1 MNTSTAGD
9 PSSVPKGDKLGLF
22 AGERCVHLELI
33 LWLLGQPYLGI
44 YMLKLS
50 GVNVL
55 FRIKVRKVHLQL
67 SAIILYQLLI
77 QTSVEGTCESQCN
90 ASMQASVSVVK

>member
-1 MNTSTAGD
+1 MKTFTAGD

-50 GVNVL
+50 GVNML
-55 FRIKVRKVHLQL
+55 FRIKVRKVRLQL
-67 SAIILYQLLI
+67 SAITLHQLLI
-77 QTSVEGTCESQCN
+77 QTLVEGMREPRCN
-90 ASMQASVSVVK
+90 ASM

>member
-22 AGERCVHLELI
+22 VGERCVHLELI

-44 YMLKLS
+44 YMLKT
-50 GVNVL
+50 VW
-55 FRIKVRKVHLQL
+55 
-67 SAIILYQLLI
+67 
-77 QTSVEGTCESQCN
+77 SQC
-90 ASMQASVSVVK
+90 ALQD